1 MTAGSPGLSSN
12 IDPTPAEVR
21 AEARAIRAAE
31 IAAAKE
37 IRSVTLKTLFAFL
50 FVTLL
55 LTMVSTWR
63 AAATT
68 FVLAIACTTVG
79 FIVGLLFSIPR
90 AVAVGADLIAAAQQR
105 QQEQLGQPG
114 QQTPANSSLGLSRN
128 LLSVNTNLE
137 QVSDW
142 LTKIFVGVGL
152 VEFNNIK
159 SAVIHGANLIGKA
172 LRESGTPIDTGTLIG
187 VGIIVV
193 YPGLGFLVGFFSV
206 RLYISRAMWASDAEV
221 ARAYD
226 PYNDELR
233 TTMDLTTP
241 RTSTSGPPG
250 ETAKPAE
257 APPEVRRE
265 ALGVPLSA
273 LTKTED
279 ILTRGRAA
287 QQEGLTEDARAA
299 FKRAI
304 AQIGRAHV

>member
-142 LTKIFVGVGL
+142 LT
-152 VEFNNIK
+152 
-159 SAVIHGANLIGKA
+159 
-172 LRESGTPIDTGTLIG
+172 
-187 VGIIVV
+187 
-193 YPGLGFLVGFFSV
+193 
-206 RLYISRAMWASDAEV
+206 
-221 ARAYD
+221 
-226 PYNDELR
+226 
-233 TTMDLTTP
+233 
-241 RTSTSGPPG
+241 
-250 ETAKPAE
+250 
-257 APPEVRRE
+257 
-265 ALGVPLSA
+265 
-273 LTKTED
+273 
-279 ILTRGRAA
+279 
-287 QQEGLTEDARAA
+287 
-299 FKRAI
+299 
-304 AQIGRAHV
+304 